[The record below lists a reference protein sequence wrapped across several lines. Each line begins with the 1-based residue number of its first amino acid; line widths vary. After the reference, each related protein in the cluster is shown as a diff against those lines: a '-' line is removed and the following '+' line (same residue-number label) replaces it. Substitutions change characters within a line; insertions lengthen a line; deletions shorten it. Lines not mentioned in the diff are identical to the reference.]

1 MPGSPIQPSPG
12 ICGSDN
18 SSFPPHRSP
27 PRSGAVREGIAGGD
41 CGRFPA
47 RRRFVT
53 SLKSQIAAA
62 REPELLPGQGSAAVI
77 MEMGCADAE
86 LAAAAALKC
95 LFIVRGK
102 EIKPSNR
109 RAALGFRAQPRI
121 LGVGDTP
128 WPQCHPCSRRVGG
141 WVARPELGVPQ
152 TQPLGG
158 QRGGRELLGSVGRC
172 PQGSCQPGGDPL
184 GCPGAPGGTSG
195 CPGGPG
201 HPKCTPQRSGTPQ
214 IHIPEV
220 WHTLN
225 LHPGGL
231 GHPETAPWVSGASQ
245 IRTPEI
251 WDTPNPY
258 PGDLGY
264 PESPAWRSGTP

>member
-158 QRGGRELLGSVGRC
+158 QRGRELLGSVGRC
-172 PQGSCQPGGDPL
+172 PQGSCQPGGDI
-184 GCPGAPGGTSG
+184 GVSWSSRGDIGVSW
-195 CPGGPG
+195 
-201 HPKCTPQRSGTPQ
+201 RSGTPQ
-214 IHIPEV
+214 MHTPEV
-220 WHTLN
+220 
-225 LHPGGL
+225 
-231 GHPETAPWVSGASQ
+231 
-245 IRTPEI
+245 
-251 WDTPNPY
+251 WDTPNPH
-258 PGDLGY
+258 PRGLAY
-264 PESPAWRSGTP
+264 PESSSWRSGAP